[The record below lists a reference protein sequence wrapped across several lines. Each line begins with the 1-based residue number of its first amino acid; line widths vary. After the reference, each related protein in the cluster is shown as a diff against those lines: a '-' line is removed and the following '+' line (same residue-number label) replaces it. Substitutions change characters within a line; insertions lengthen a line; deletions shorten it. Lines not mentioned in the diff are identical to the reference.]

1 MPSTHRILLL
11 DDDVDLLDRYRK
23 ALETLPTRPEIVTCT
38 SGAKALALLE
48 SSPVALMV
56 SDFEMP
62 GMDGLQVFSIVRRRF
77 PKLRYV
83 VMMPTSDPA
92 MRSRAYSAG
101 VDLVWEKPASEE
113 EFSLFQSCI
122 EGLVDNFGGGFRG
135 IQHKSLVDLVQL
147 ECLSNS
153 SSVLKLEHG
162 TNSGRIWINSGEVV
176 DAEVT
181 DLSGEPAFAELMSW
195 KAGNFE
201 ILPAEPDRVR
211 TIDVSWQ
218 ALLLDSVQ
226 AQDEQRAEV
235 SAFDG
240 DGMQKSAEHA
250 PSRLTEF
257 ETASGVEFLL
267 SGALPM
273 NTNLAASKSAK
284 EGAPGSDTAVFQW
297 AQRTWGN
304 LEVVGRKLG
313 LGPLRQV
320 EGLGLQRHVGLS
332 AVEQNL
338 VCLGLNRSL
347 SPAEVREKTRQL
359 SVA

>member
-23 ALETLPTRPEIVTCT
+23 ALETMPTRPEIVTCT

-48 SSPVALMV
+48 STPVALMV
-56 SDFEMP
+56 SDFDMP

-101 VDLVWEKPASEE
+101 VDLVWEKPASDEDLA
-113 EFSLFQSCI
+113 LFQSCI

-147 ECLSNS
+147 ECLSQS

-162 TNSGRIWINSGEVV
+162 TNCGRIWINGGEVI
-176 DAEVT
+176 DAEVAT
-181 DLSGEPAFAELMSW
+181 LEGEPAFSELMRW
-195 KAGNFE
+195 KAGSFE
-201 ILPAEPDRVR
+201 MLPAEPDRHR
-211 TIDVSWQ
+211 RIDVSWQ
-218 ALLLDSVQ
+218 ALLLDSAQ
-226 AQDEQRAEV
+226 AADELQAEISTYDAAGTHRV
-235 SAFDG
+235 TEAL
-240 DGMQKSAEHA
+240 
-250 PSRLTEF
+250 PSRLSEM
-257 ETASGVEFLL
+257 ETTAGVEFLL
-267 SGALPM
+267 SGALP
-273 NTNLAASKSAK
+273 LPSELKAATPASDA
-284 EGAPGSDTAVFQW
+284 APGSGTAVFQW
-297 AQRTWGN
+297 ARTTWGN
-304 LEVVGRKLG
+304 LEAVGRKLG
-313 LGPLRQV
+313 LGPLRQI
-320 EGLGLQRHVGLS
+320 EGIGLQRHVGMS

-347 SPAEVREKTRQL
+347 SPAEVREKTKQL
-359 SVA
+359 SAA

>member
-1 MPSTHRILLL
+1 MPSQHRILLL

-23 ALETLPTRPEIVTCT
+23 ALESMPTRPEIVTCT

-48 SSPVALMV
+48 STPVALMV
-56 SDFEMP
+56 SDFDMP

-92 MRSRAYSAG
+92 MRSRAYNAG
-101 VDLVWEKPASEE
+101 VDLVWEKPASDED
-113 EFSLFQSCI
+113 FALFQSCI
-122 EGLVDNFGGGFRG
+122 EGLVDDFGGGFRG

-147 ECLSNS
+147 ECLSHS

-162 TNSGRIWINSGEVV
+162 TNAGRIWINSGDVV
-176 DAEVT
+176 DAEVGK
-181 DLSGEPAFAELMSW
+181 LEGEPAFAELMRW
-195 KAGNFE
+195 RAGNFE
-201 ILPAEPDRVR
+201 ILPAEPERQR
-211 TIDVSWQ
+211 RIDVSWQ

-226 AQDEQRAEV
+226 AQDEQRAET

-240 DGMQKSAEHA
+240 ENIQKVTAPEH
-250 PSRLTEF
+250 SRLTEL

-267 SGALPM
+267 RGAIPLPV
-273 NTNLAASKSAK
+273 NTPDAKPAA
-284 EGAPGSDTAVFQW
+284 APGSDTAVFQW
-297 AQRTWGN
+297 AQKTWGS
-304 LEVVGRKLG
+304 LDAIGRKLG

-320 EGLGLQRHVGLS
+320 ESLGLQRHVGMS
-332 AVEQNL
+332 VVEQNL

-347 SPAEVREKTRQL
+347 SPAEVREKTKQL
-359 SVA
+359 SSA

>member
-11 DDDVDLLDRYRK
+11 DDDVGLLDRYRK

-48 SSPVALMV
+48 TSPVALMV

-113 EFSLFQSCI
+113 EFALFQSCI

-162 TNSGRIWINSGEVV
+162 TNSGRIWINSGEVI
-176 DAEVT
+176 DAEVAS
-181 DLSGEPAFAELMSW
+181 LSGEQAFAELMSW

-201 ILPAEPDRVR
+201 ILPAEPDRSR

-235 SAFDG
+235 TAFDG
-240 DGMQKSAEHA
+240 ESLRQVSETV
-250 PSRLTEF
+250 PSRLAEF

-273 NTNLAASKSAK
+273 NTNLASSKSSK
-284 EGAPGSDTAVFQW
+284 EGVPGSDTAVFQW
-297 AQRTWGN
+297 AQKTWGN
-304 LEVVGRKLG
+304 LETVGRKLG
-313 LGPLRQV
+313 LGPLKQV

-347 SPAEVREKTRQL
+347 SPAEVREKTKQL
-359 SVA
+359 SAA